1 MDVIGTILFD
11 ADGVV
16 QRAPAGWLDR
26 LVSRIGLTDIEPR
39 EVLDAIFAAERPAL
53 TGAGD
58 FRAAIAELLTEW
70 DRSDRLDAVL
80 RAWLKIEVD
89 DAVLAIVAQLRSDGI
104 RCCLATNQ
112 HAVRAEYMRSLYDGH
127 FDDQFYSC
135 DVGALKPDSAYF
147 SAVLERLDVPAQQVV
162 FIDDTA
168 ANVATA
174 RQMGMDAR
182 LYTGP
187 DALLTTMR

>member
-1 MDVIGTILFD
+1 MIGTILFD

-26 LVSRIGLTDIEPR
+26 LVSRIGLTDR
-39 EVLDAIFAAERPAL
+39 ESRDVLDAIFAAERPAL
-53 TGAGD
+53 TGAED
-58 FRAAIAELLTEW
+58 FRAAIAELLIEW
-70 DRSDRLDAVL
+70 DRADRLDAVVG
-80 RAWLKIEVD
+80 AWHEIEVD
-89 DAVLAIVAQLRSDGI
+89 DAVLEIVGQLRSDGI

-112 HAVRAEYMRSLYDGH
+112 HAVRAAYMRSLYDRH

-135 DVGALKPDSAYF
+135 EIGALKPDQAYF

-174 RQMGMDAR
+174 RQVGIDAR

-187 DALLTTMR
+187 DALQMTMR